1 MASFD
6 CAAFM
11 IEAASDGDAM
21 RAPAA
26 MAAAL
31 IDEPSGFARE
41 SILSSFFVCE
51 GVDGSCVDDSG

>member
-1 MASFD
+1 
-6 CAAFM
+6 M
-11 IEAASDGDAM
+11 IVAASDDDPM

-41 SILSSFFVCE
+41 SILSSVFVCD
-51 GVDGSCVDDSG
+51 GVVQMTEIDEDQVITCHCY